1 MPQKIKLPENLLIA
15 SPLPS
20 GKSGYTWTFAS
31 LLGHMLR
38 LAQQMFGARDH
49 SYTILGIE
57 FTAKDH
63 PNLWHPRNGKDII
76 IQLTQRCL
84 EQPQRACFQMSHEVV
99 HLLSPT
105 GRKQTNVLD
114 EGLASYFSIYYM
126 THVIGNPNWR
136 YNIASYDAAMTLVKV
151 LLEIDPDAVKTLRA
165 EQPTIP
171 LIGEELILKHYP
183 QVTQPVAAALAAQFE
198 R

>member
-15 SPLPS
+15 SPLAS
-20 GKSGYTWTFAS
+20 GKPGYTWTYAS
-31 LLGHMLR
+31 LLGNMLR
-38 LAQQMFGARDH
+38 LAQEMFGERDH
-49 SYTILGIE
+49 SYTILGVE

-76 IQLTQRCL
+76 IQLTQPCL
-84 EQPQRACFQMSHEVV
+84 EQPQRACFQLSHEVI

-105 GRKQTNVLD
+105 GRKETNVLD

-126 THVIGNPNWR
+126 THVIGSPNWR
-136 YNIASYDAAMTLVKV
+136 YNIASYDAAMSLVKT
-151 LLEIDPDAVKTLRA
+151 LFEFDPDAVKTLRA

-171 LIGEELILKHYP
+171 FIDEELIMKHYP
-183 QVTQPVAAALAAQFE
+183 QITQSVATSLAARFE